1 MGCCLIYIDSIGKFI
16 LLHQQKKTL
25 FFFLINPFIIEA
37 YTIFIVTYQ
46 IITKKEAPMYNKR
59 LAIILSLLL
68 VFTAIFTLPIS
79 KEPAHAEGEQLYV
92 NAEILYLREGPGL
105 SYPILETL
113 KEGTAVTSIGK
124 DGDWHKVRIGNR
136 EGFVAS
142 WLVKATNTS
151 SAATNQKTVVSQVNT
166 LNLRAEPSLS
176 ASVLTKISSGTEST
190 FLQQKDDWIQIQ
202 FDGMTGWVFSD
213 YVTIKEATVLQAP
226 STDANNDTEEKN
238 IQSSEND
245 PNTFTI
251 NVSAVNIRK
260 KPDLTAKKLKIATKN
275 EQFTVISRDHNWVQ
289 IEYEEGKKGWIY
301 SFYGTFTKQKETT
314 ISNESVT
321 IIYNGANLREQPTT
335 SSNVVARVDAGTTYK
350 IIETEGEWYKI
361 ALNDDKTAYVADWVV
376 TNDQGTEKPISS
388 NKVKRK
394 KGTLKGLTLVVDAG
408 HGGNDRGTTGARKT
422 DEKDITLLTAELLRS
437 KLQSAGANVI
447 MTRESDVYVDLRK
460 RVAISH
466 QSNADAFISIHY
478 DALEDSSVHG
488 FTTYYTNSYQQGLA
502 EYIHAGIAEKIALKD
517 RGARFGNYLVL
528 RENRQP
534 SVLLELG
541 YLSNPTEERAV
552 TTDYFREQA
561 TLGIYQ
567 GLLDYF
573 DDQLEK

>member
-1 MGCCLIYIDSIGKFI
+1 
-16 LLHQQKKTL
+16 
-25 FFFLINPFIIEA
+25 
-37 YTIFIVTYQ
+37 
-46 IITKKEAPMYNKR
+46 MYNKR

-113 KEGTAVTSIGK
+113 KDGTAVTSLGK
-124 DGDWHKVRIGNR
+124 DGDWQKVRVGNQ

-142 WLVKATNTS
+142 WLVESAKKS
-151 SAATNQKTVVSQVNT
+151 SAATNQKTVVARVNT

-176 ASVLTKISSGTEST
+176 AAVLAKISSGTEST
-190 FLQQKDDWIQIQ
+190 FLQQKGDWIQVQ
-202 FDGMTGWVFSD
+202 FDGMTGWVFGD
-213 YVTIKEATVLQAP
+213 YVTIKEATVLQDP
-226 STDANNDTEEKN
+226 STDANDDSEVKN

-260 KPDLTAKKLKIATKN
+260 KPDLTAKKLKLATKN
-275 EQFTVISRDHNWVQ
+275 EQFTVVSRDHNWVQ

-301 SFYGTFTKQKETT
+301 SFYGTFTKQKTTTKQKETT
-314 ISNESVT
+314 RSEESVT
-321 IIYNGANLREQPTT
+321 IIYNGTNLREQPTT

-361 ALNDDKTAYVADWVV
+361 ALNDDNTAYVADWVV
-376 TNDQGTEKPISS
+376 TNDQGTEKPISA
-388 NKVKRK
+388 NKEKRK

-408 HGGNDRGTTGARKT
+408 HGGNDRGTTGVRNT
-422 DEKDITLLTAELLRS
+422 DEKDITILTAELLRS
-437 KLQSAGANVI
+437 KLQAAGANVI

-460 RVAISH
+460 RVAVSH

-488 FTTYYTNSYQQGLA
+488 FTTYYTNSYQQELA
-502 EYIHAGIAEKIALKD
+502 EYINAGIAEKISLKD

-541 YLSNPTEERAV
+541 YLSNPTEERTI